1 MTSLSKQHKGSL
13 YAVISGLMYGLI
25 GYFGMTI
32 MHESFSISN
41 MLFWRFLVS
50 CFFVGV
56 ILISKRKISRQ
67 SWPEIGK
74 VLFYGTIFYT
84 GCSIFYFVASKYLGT
99 GLSMVVFF
107 TYPAM
112 VMILNW
118 LMYRTKITKRY
129 YFSIFLILIGMSL
142 LIDRHEFTVDILGLG
157 AGILSSFFYAMYI
170 LSSKK
175 SELCAL
181 SSTFILSLG
190 CGIACLIITH
200 IDNSFVVPQTLHM
213 WGNILGIGI
222 LCTALPVLLFLKAL
236 DYISGE
242 QASILSVLEPVF
254 VVIFGVL
261 LLNESITFVR
271 GIGVIVILSGALIT
285 LFGNKKPLSSQ
296 LK

>member
-1 MTSLSKQHKGSL
+1 
-13 YAVISGLMYGLI
+13 MYGLI

-32 MHESFSISN
+32 IYDNFSVSN

-50 CFFVGV
+50 SIFIGL
-56 ILISKRKISRQ
+56 ILLPKIKTSGHN
-67 SWPEIGK
+67 WPEIGK
-74 VLFYGTIFYT
+74 VLLYGTVFYT

-99 GLSMVVFF
+99 GLAMVVFF

-118 LMYRTKITKRY
+118 VIYKTKITKRY

-142 LIDRHEFTVDILGLG
+142 LIDRHEFTVDVLGLG
-157 AGILSSFFYAMYI
+157 AGILSSFFYAFYI

-175 SELCAL
+175 SDLGAL

-190 CGIACLIITH
+190 CAGACFIITH
-200 IDNSFVVPQTLHM
+200 IDNTFSVPQTLHM
-213 WGNILGIGI
+213 WGNIFGIGI

-285 LFGNKKPLSSQ
+285 LFGNKKKISQ
-296 LK
+296 H